1 VKTWLE
7 RLGVLLLGAALGW
20 AGSTLLPAG
29 EGGDGA
35 PPNLPAAGEDARARS
50 TALAEDRFRTEMNI
64 ALAGFLRLIEFRDF
78 GRRGRD
84 VALVVPVDDQA
95 GRADVLDAS
104 ARRGIRIPRIV
115 VDTAARRSWAI
126 QGERLEQLQGEVDPD
141 VDAAFGDILE
151 FLEQHPIPNSTALAV
166 VAGSE
171 WSRPA
176 VVDRWV
182 DLNDNLVATSVAV
195 MSRFGEGP

>member
-1 VKTWLE
+1 MKTWLE

-20 AGSTLLPAG
+20 AGATFLPAG
-29 EGGDGA
+29 ESGDGA
-35 PPNLPAAGEDARARS
+35 PPGLPAAGEDARARS

-84 VALVVPVDDQA
+84 VALVVPVDDQG

-104 ARRGIRIPRIV
+104 ARRGIRIPRVV

-126 QGERLEQLQGEVDPD
+126 QGERLEQLRSEVDPD
-141 VDAAFGDILE
+141 VRDAFEDILT
-151 FLEQHPIPNSTALAV
+151 FLEQHPMPNSPALSV